1 MIEWQSFL
9 IVAIASISFTTVI
22 IFGFSLAVRLLT
34 NSRALV
40 EQAANGDAKA
50 IRNEALNRIA
60 SYMLFTLCALALLFG
75 IWLVIPGFHK

>member
-34 NSRALV
+34 NSQSLV
-40 EQAANGDAKA
+40 QRVADGDPKA
-50 IRNEALNRIA
+50 IRNEALNRIG